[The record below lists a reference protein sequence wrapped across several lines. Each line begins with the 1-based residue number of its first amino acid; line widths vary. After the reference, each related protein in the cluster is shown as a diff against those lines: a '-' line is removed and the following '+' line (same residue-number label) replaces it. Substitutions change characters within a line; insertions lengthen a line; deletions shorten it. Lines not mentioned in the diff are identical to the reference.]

1 MNRGERD
8 MKKLTKLKD
17 IASALNFGNYP
28 VLSIDIA
35 NWDEYG
41 LVGSDCRID
50 MGKFSSGEKWYQE
63 ATLRVF
69 CDEKKLTFTSPGC
82 CLSSTYSYWDFV
94 KDVKI
99 ASAPIVK
106 PNREIAVA
114 VFDSK
119 AKEGYGVYIV
129 KTGAANR
136 FCSTSLSCIDA
147 DMSEYI
153 SMVQDRYHRYEK

>member
-1 MNRGERD
+1 
-8 MKKLTKLKD
+8 MKKLTKSKD
-17 IASALNFGNYP
+17 IAKALNFGKYP
-28 VLSIDIA
+28 VLSIDISK
-35 NWDEYG
+35 WDEYG
-41 LVGSDCRID
+41 LIGNVCRID
-50 MGKFSSGEKWYQE
+50 MGEFSGGEKWYQE

-82 CLSSTYSYWDFV
+82 FLSSTYSYWDFI
-94 KDVKI
+94 KDIEI

-106 PNREIAVA
+106 PNSEIAVA

-129 KTGAANR
+129 KTGTARR

-153 SMVQDRYHRYEK
+153 EMVQDRYHKYRV